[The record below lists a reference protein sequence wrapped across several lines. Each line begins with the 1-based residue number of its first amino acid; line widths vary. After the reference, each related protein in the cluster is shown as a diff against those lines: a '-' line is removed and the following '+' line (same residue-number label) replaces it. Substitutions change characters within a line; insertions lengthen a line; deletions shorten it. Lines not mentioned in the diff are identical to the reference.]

1 MRYLNDDAM
10 HMSGPSNSSQ
20 VFEGIDGHLY
30 EWVEGLNDTGE
41 SIGFWRGL
49 SDEPS
54 AVNGLGALYAA
65 PDGSLYELRGFAEEE
80 AAAPESSAAPAA
92 AESGD
97 EGGEGDKP
105 ARSPMGA
112 GKPGEIRT
120 GPDGKKYRWVI
131 GRNAEGKRIG
141 SWRRVRPVGRL
152 LRRIAQRPG
161 QRAMPGR
168 RGGRPGAG
176 RPGGRKPLLK
186 RLLPFAKFATALI
199 PGVGPAVATGLTVA
213 GKLLKKKQGVH
224 GYDGLGM
231 LYEASDGSVYQVHG
245 LADEELNGFAAD
257 ELDGFAADE
266 LDGFAADE
274 LDGFAADELDGFS
287 DAEVLQGFDAGD
299 DLDGFSQYEQVQGFA
314 EEQPPLGAEELQ
326 GLEQAYVRD
335 GNVNGLESYIPER
348 APRTRWFTP
357 PDDTPDI
364 WKLLW

>member
-10 HMSGPSNSSQ
+10 HMSGLSNFGQ

-30 EWVEGLNDTGE
+30 EWVEGLNGDGE

-54 AVNGLGALYAA
+54 GVNGLGALYAA
-65 PDGSLYELRGFAEEE
+65 PDGSVYELHGFAEEE
-80 AAAPESSAAPAA
+80 AAAPPSPAT
-92 AESGD
+92 AEDGD
-97 EGGEGDKP
+97 EGGGEDKP
-105 ARSPMGA
+105 AMSPMGV

-120 GPDGKKYRWVI
+120 GKDGKKYRWVI
-131 GRNAEGKRIG
+131 GRDAQGKRTG

-152 LRRIAQRPG
+152 LRRLAQRPG
-161 QRAMPGR
+161 QRPMPAP
-168 RGGRPGAG
+168 GGRPGAA
-176 RPGGRKPLLK
+176 RPGGRKPFLK

-245 LADEELNGFAAD
+245 LADEELRGFAAD
-257 ELDGFAADE
+257 ELDGFEADE
-266 LDGFAADE
+266 LDGY
-274 LDGFAADELDGFS
+274 S

-299 DLDGFSQYEQVQGFA
+299 DLDGFSQHEQIQGFA
-314 EEQPPLGAEELQ
+314 EEQPPLGTEELQ
-326 GLEQAYVRD
+326 GLEQAYIRE
-335 GNVNGLESYIPER
+335 GHVNGLEAYIPER

-357 PDDTPDI
+357 SDETPEI
-364 WKLLW
+364 WRPLW